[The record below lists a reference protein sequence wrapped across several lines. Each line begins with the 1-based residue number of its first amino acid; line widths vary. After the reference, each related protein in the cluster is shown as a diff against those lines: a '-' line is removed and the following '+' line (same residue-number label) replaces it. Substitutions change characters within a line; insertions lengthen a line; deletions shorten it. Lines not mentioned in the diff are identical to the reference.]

1 MGLVVQPDISSD
13 ISLPMPDDDA
23 ALQSLVQESD
33 LRAEGSTPQPHS
45 WSLNQEQKHCQ
56 TPALPNLQPTPEM
69 PAMQNLVQEGGV
81 KAAAVNL
88 RPTPA
93 RSAAPG
99 VSMQGGGLPIR
110 SQTLPSKEL
119 LVALDELHQ
128 VPRSPAKDE
137 AQRPSALQTIE
148 SGKPFIPSNDWPTE

>member
-1 MGLVVQPDISSD
+1 
-13 ISLPMPDDDA
+13 
-23 ALQSLVQESD
+23 
-33 LRAEGSTPQPHS
+33 
-45 WSLNQEQKHCQ
+45 
-56 TPALPNLQPTPEM
+56 
-69 PAMQNLVQEGGV
+69 MQNLVQEGGI
-81 KAAAVNL
+81 KPATVNL

-99 VSMQGGGLPIR
+99 VSMQGGLGLPIR
-110 SQTLPSKEL
+110 SQTLPSKDL

-137 AQRPSALQTIE
+137 AERPSALQTIE